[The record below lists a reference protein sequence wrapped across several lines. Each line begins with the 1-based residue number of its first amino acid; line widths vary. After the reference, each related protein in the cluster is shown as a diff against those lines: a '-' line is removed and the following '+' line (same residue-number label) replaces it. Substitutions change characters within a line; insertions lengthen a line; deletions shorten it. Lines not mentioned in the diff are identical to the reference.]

1 MFMSVEQ
8 DVAHWTGY
16 GDTCISVFE
25 YKITMGNIIQGWKL
39 IASCR

>member
-1 MFMSVEQ
+1 MSVEQ

-16 GDTCISVFE
+16 GDTCISDFE
-25 YKITMGNIIQGWKL
+25 YNKVTVGNIIQGWKL